1 MAAAAACETVFK
13 LIWSKLERERA
24 SNIVSKTFEKAISR
38 ACQDKAPLVVANR
51 TYEVGKQSFEL
62 DAATREDNKIVLIE
76 TKAKSLTS
84 KARSGDMFAFFSD
97 YADSFLAMVEQLAR
111 HERHFREGLLPLM
124 QTSDNIADTR
134 LLKVAVSPLSYGPL
148 SDKVLAGSGLR
159 ALATATLHAKS
170 EEDPAAIKAAGKL
183 NAAVRSTLAEIALSA
198 PKRDGLIDLRAYLID
213 VFWLD
218 LGQVLYVLGRS
229 HTAWDAFAPLKNI
242 TYSTRDFWTE
252 VAFADRG
259 GLTKDRWRPLGLGSE
274 LGAPT

>member
-24 SNIVSKTFEKAISR
+24 SNIVRKTFEKAISC
-38 ACQDKAPLVVANR
+38 ACQGKAPLVVANR
-51 TYEVGKQSFEL
+51 TYKVGKQSFEL

-148 SDKVLAGSGLR
+148 SDKVLAGSALR

-170 EEDPAAIKAAGKL
+170 EEIRLPSKLPA
-183 NAAVRSTLAEIALSA
+183 S
-198 PKRDGLIDLRAYLID
+198 
-213 VFWLD
+213 
-218 LGQVLYVLGRS
+218 
-229 HTAWDAFAPLKNI
+229 
-242 TYSTRDFWTE
+242 
-252 VAFADRG
+252 
-259 GLTKDRWRPLGLGSE
+259 
-274 LGAPT
+274 